1 MSHTKRSGATYINPV
16 EATRQLGQPCA
27 RDSRMNS
34 RPVVHVVDDE
44 ADVRDVVAKLV
55 ESVGLIA
62 KSFAS
67 AQEFLA
73 AYDGGRP
80 GCIVLDVRMPGM
92 TGIEALTRFAEKNIR
107 LPVIMLTG
115 YGDVP
120 TAVRSLKRGA
130 VDFIQKPFNP
140 QFLLERIQASVAD
153 DASRAEEEGQCAVLE
168 QRFNDLTAREKEILE
183 QVIDGNTSKEIAR
196 VLGISDKTVD
206 VHRTNIMRKVGAAS
220 VAELVKLAMIVRRN
234 AERFGMPGADSE
246 QHRIS

>member
-1 MSHTKRSGATYINPV
+1 MNP
-16 EATRQLGQPCA
+16 
-27 RDSRMNS
+27 
-34 RPVVHVVDDE
+34 RPVVYVVDDE
-44 ADVRDVVAKLV
+44 ADLRDVVAKLV
-55 ESVGLIA
+55 ASVGLTA
-62 KSFAS
+62 KVFSS
-67 AQEFLA
+67 AQEFLG

-80 GCIVLDVRMPGM
+80 GCVVLDLRMPGM

-140 QFLLERIQASVAD
+140 QFLLERIQSSIAE
-153 DASRAEEEGQCAVLE
+153 DATRAKEEGQCAILE

-183 QVIDGNTSKEIAR
+183 QVIDGKTSKEIAR

-234 AERFGMPGADSE
+234 AERFGSPADSE
-246 QHRIS
+246 QQRIS